1 MVLSLVLDHHDLA
14 AVREILAV
22 VDNRCA
28 ENKNI
33 PSIVF
38 LAVLLAFAGGLGHHP
53 RSRHTCY
60 NISDS
65 GKISFRSLAA
75 FE

>member
-1 MVLSLVLDHHDLA
+1 MFLSLVLDLHDLA

-60 NISDS
+60 ISDS
-65 GKISFRSLAA
+65 GKISFRCLAA
-75 FE
+75 IE

>member
-1 MVLSLVLDHHDLA
+1 LIFTTLQPSGKYLPSTIGA
-14 AVREILAV
+14 PKS
-22 VDNRCA
+22 
-28 ENKNI
+28 KNI

-38 LAVLLAFAGGLGHHP
+38 LAVLLAFAGGLDHHP
-53 RSRHTCY
+53 RSRHACH